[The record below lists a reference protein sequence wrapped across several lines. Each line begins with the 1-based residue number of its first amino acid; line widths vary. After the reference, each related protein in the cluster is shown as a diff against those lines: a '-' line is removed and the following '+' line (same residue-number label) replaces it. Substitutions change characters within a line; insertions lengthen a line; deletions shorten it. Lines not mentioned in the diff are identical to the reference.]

1 MNVSLT
7 PKLEAF
13 VRQKVESG
21 LYNNASEVIR
31 EALRLLVEREK
42 ERPAGKPDKERIRA
56 KLLALK
62 RPLRKRGIVSLSLFG
77 SVVRNEA
84 RPDSDIDVLVDID
97 PKRRFSL
104 IDLASAKGFLED
116 ELGRDVDVAIRKHLD
131 PRIRSNVLGEAESVY

>member
-21 LYNNASEVIR
+21 LYNNASEVVR
-31 EALRLLVEREK
+31 EALRLLVERET
-42 ERPAGKPDKERIRA
+42 ERPAERPDKERIRA
-56 KLLALK
+56 KIVALEK
-62 RPLRKRGIVSLSLFG
+62 PLRKRGIVSLSLFG

-84 RPDSDIDVLVDID
+84 RLDSDIDILVDID

-116 ELGRDVDVAIRKHLD
+116 ELGHGVDVAIRKHLD
-131 PRIRSNVLGEAESVY
+131 PRIRSNILSESERVY